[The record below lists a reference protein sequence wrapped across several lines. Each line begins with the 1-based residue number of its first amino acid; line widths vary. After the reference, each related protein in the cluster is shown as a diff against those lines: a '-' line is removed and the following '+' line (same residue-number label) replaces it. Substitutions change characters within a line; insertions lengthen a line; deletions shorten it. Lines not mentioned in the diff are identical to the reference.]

1 MACIEN
7 IYSNGNFG
15 LLLIKKES
23 TPCYVYHDAHA
34 GGIYAYIQQR
44 GIVIKTDA
52 ETREFTNFDD
62 LDAFLDRTFDP
73 PPRNNLYRNVRESF
87 HSSQSLRTY
96 EKIPM

>member
-1 MACIEN
+1 M
-7 IYSNGNFG
+7 YRKY
-15 LLLIKKES
+15 LLKRKFWAVAHKEGS

-73 PPRNNLYRNVRESF
+73 PPEIIYIEMFANPFIHPNR
-87 HSSQSLRTY
+87 
-96 EKIPM
+96 